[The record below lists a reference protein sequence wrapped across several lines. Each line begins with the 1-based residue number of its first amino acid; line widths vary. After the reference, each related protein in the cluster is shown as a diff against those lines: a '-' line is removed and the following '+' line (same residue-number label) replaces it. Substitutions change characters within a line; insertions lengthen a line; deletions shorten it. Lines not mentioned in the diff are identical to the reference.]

1 MAIPKTPSNLRERAA
16 ALHFNGLVAHWSEVA
31 EAEWVAQVVEWEEA
45 ERAKRSMARR
55 LSTATIGRFKLIAD
69 FDWQWPKEIDRT
81 AVEALL
87 ALDFMEDASNVVL
100 MGPNGVGKSMIAQNI
115 AYQALMR
122 GHTVRFTS
130 AGNLLGELTA
140 IDSASRLQ
148 AKLRRYAN
156 YDLLCID
163 EVGYLSYS
171 NRHADLLFE
180 LTNRRYEKKS
190 TVLTSNRAF
199 REWGEVFPNA
209 ACVVSMVDRLIHR
222 AEIVPIKGESYRVRE
237 AQLRNEQRAQKRK
250 QKKP

>member
-1 MAIPKTPSNLRERAA
+1 M
-16 ALHFNGLVAHWSEVA
+16 
-31 EAEWVAQVVEWEEA
+31 
-45 ERAKRSMARR
+45 
-55 LSTATIGRFKLIAD
+55 
-69 FDWQWPKEIDRT
+69 
-81 AVEALL
+81 
-87 ALDFMEDASNVVL
+87 
-100 MGPNGVGKSMIAQNI
+100 
-115 AYQALMR
+115 
-122 GHTVRFTS
+122 
-130 AGNLLGELTA
+130 
-140 IDSASRLQ
+140 
-148 AKLRRYAN
+148 
-156 YDLLCID
+156 LCID

-199 REWGEVFPNA
+199 REWGEVFSNA